1 MNAKVKS
8 GIATAVIVLLAMLL
22 MSLNIF
28 AYTPPDPPI
37 PEEGVEVNLGDSDF
51 GQGDSPEPASE
62 AANYAPPASQQQVV
76 TQRTEPTVPVPSSP
90 NPGNITNPAAQQQPV
105 VENKEPEINKNAL
118 FPGKRN
124 QQSNGG
130 NEGNTQGQGNQGKPD
145 GNPNSDNY
153 SGNGGGNGVS
163 FSLKG
168 RSAVALP
175 NPKTYRGN
183 DQGKV
188 VVKVWVDQQGN
199 VIRTEA
205 PQKGSTLTKQQYVSM
220 AVEYAKKA
228 KFSPSKDAPEEQV
241 GTITYIFKI

>member
-1 MNAKVKS
+1 MNV
-8 GIATAVIVLLAMLL
+8 LL

-90 NPGNITNPAAQQQPV
+90 NPGNVTNPAAQEQPV

-118 FPGKRN
+118 FTGRRN
-124 QQSNGG
+124 HRSGDGSQGVAGG
-130 NEGNTQGQGNQGKPD
+130 TGDQGKPN
-145 GNPNSDNY
+145 GNPNSNNY
-153 SGNGGGNGVS
+153 SGNGGGNGS
-163 FSLKG
+163 DFSLAG
-168 RSAVALP
+168 RSNVTLP
-175 NPKTYRGN
+175 KPQYNSN
-183 DQGKV
+183 
-188 VVKVWVDQQGN
+188 QQGR
-199 VIRTEA
+199 VVRTEA
-205 PQKGSTLTKQQYVSM
+205 PYQGSTITTGSL
-220 AVEYAKKA
+220 VEQAKAAA
-228 KFSPSKDAPEEQV
+228 KRARFNASTSAPEEQI